1 MLPPSQGQ
9 TALNSQKREPGNNGV
24 LLSVSTTVPEGHGR
38 PLLARVELGM
48 EPHQWCAGGAG
59 EPGAGK
65 TETGDLGLGLQTFT
79 LCSLYVNLTDVFKG
93 VCDN

>member
-9 TALNSQKREPGNNGV
+9 TALNSQKREPSNNEV

-48 EPHQWCAGGAG
+48 EPHQWCAGSRGAWSSEG
-59 EPGAGK
+59 RNWGFGARLA
-65 TETGDLGLGLQTFT
+65 DLHPLL
-79 LCSLYVNLTDVFKG
+79 S
-93 VCDN
+93 VC